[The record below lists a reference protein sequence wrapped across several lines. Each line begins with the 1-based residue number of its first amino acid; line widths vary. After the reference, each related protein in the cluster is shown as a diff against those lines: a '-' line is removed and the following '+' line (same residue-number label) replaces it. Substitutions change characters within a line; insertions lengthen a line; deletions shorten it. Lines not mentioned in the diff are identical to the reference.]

1 MAVTPN
7 NIVTPQSIGTI
18 VGQIATGDQT
28 TPSDF
33 GTATTNGRLVYNV
46 LIYPGATDRE
56 VTLYIHNGTAA
67 RKVAM
72 IDVAADAAA
81 DIVPEDIL
89 VNVPLPV
96 DANGNKVLYV
106 AAGHKLQLSAENVAQ
121 TNDAIAVCQ
130 EL

>member
-28 TPSDF
+28 TASDF
-33 GTATTNGRLVYNV
+33 GTATTNGRLLYNV
-46 LIYPGATDRE
+46 LIYPAASDRE

-67 RKVAM
+67 SKVCM
-72 IDVAADAAA
+72 VDITADAAA
-81 DIVPEDIL
+81 PIVPIDIL
-89 VNVPLPV
+89 ANVPLPV
-96 DANGNKVLYV
+96 DANGNQVLYI
-106 AAGHKLQLSAENVAQ
+106 AAGHKLQLSAESVAV
-121 TNDAIAVCQ
+121 TNDAIANCQ